1 MMVKR
6 LKERLLVTTL
16 AWAVACAF
24 AVPALAETTTDYADE
39 QTVTTTDVKAT
50 SWTSS
55 KLKKAK
61 LNLTKVA
68 SYSYDKIK
76 LTWEPLSGV
85 DGYQI

>member
-16 AWAVACAF
+16 ALAVACAC

-55 KLKKAK
+55 I
-61 LNLTKVA
+61 
-68 SYSYDKIK
+68 SP
-76 LTWEPLSGV
+76 ER
-85 DGYQI
+85 